1 VIPSIARSGNFSAT
15 VENELNRKVNVGTFG
30 VACNLDSI
38 CQGAQGPMCPTRA
51 TILRQVLV
59 EGMGQIR
66 NSVHVSPSKGV
77 RQRSSGNVGM
87 RQWELVM
94 IQHWFVGS
102 L

>member
-66 NSVHVSPSKGV
+66 NSVHVYGKNNVLVSAKVNSFRCPFHSIPP
-77 RQRSSGNVGM
+77 RSTH
-87 RQWELVM
+87 LPK
-94 IQHWFVGS
+94 
-102 L
+102 